1 MRLGHCS
8 SNGHRQKRLK
18 HTSGKSHPQ
27 LFFFFPGKASK
38 VNIYIHIKRFSEH
51 HLSLTAKIWPPKK
64 ATRQFVVCLSWRA
77 LFTRLQVFTSQ
88 EAA

>member
-1 MRLGHCS
+1 MAIDRRDLNTQVAS
-8 SNGHRQKRLK
+8 LILSF
-18 HTSGKSHPQ
+18 
-27 LFFFFPGKASK
+27 FFFFPGKASK